1 MENMHS
7 INSGTFTGTTFLFL
21 ISLLISVGLIN
32 VGAIL
37 NPTNLYHNCTTFV
50 PSSLYQSNL
59 NTVLSS
65 LSSSAEASR
74 EFHNASSGGVYGLFL
89 CRGDVNATACR
100 DCVTFA
106 TRNVVKR
113 CPVEK
118 QAMLWYDECQLRY
131 SNRSFFGTV
140 DELPRISLLNTANV
154 TQPDQDRFSRLLNA
168 TMKEAAAEAAR
179 GGPGEKKFATKEAD
193 FNGFQKLY
201 NLAQCTADLAAEDC
215 GRCLADAIGRL
226 PICCAGK
233 LGGRVLFPSCNVRY
247 EFYPFYSQT
256 APSQAPAA
264 APPPGFF
271 AGGKGIFSFKQN

>member
-1 MENMHS
+1 MHS

-74 EFHNASSGGVYGLFL
+74 EFHNASAGGVYGLFL

-106 TRNVVKR
+106 TGDVVKR
-113 CPVEK
+113 CPP
-118 QAMLWYDECQLRY
+118 C
-131 SNRSFFGTV
+131 FGTM
-140 DELPRISLLNTANV
+140 SA
-154 TQPDQDRFSRLLNA
+154 SCA
-168 TMKEAAAEAAR
+168 T
-179 GGPGEKKFATKEAD
+179 P
-193 FNGFQKLY
+193 
-201 NLAQCTADLAAEDC
+201 
-215 GRCLADAIGRL
+215 
-226 PICCAGK
+226 
-233 LGGRVLFPSCNVRY
+233 
-247 EFYPFYSQT
+247 T
-256 APSQAPAA
+256 APSSAP
-264 APPPGFF
+264 
-271 AGGKGIFSFKQN
+271 STSSRECRS